1 VDGKEKSTEQGV
13 PCLKT
18 KGGLC
23 DAGQLRLFIIIAPF
37 FCRISLTVILMRK
50 KWKKCNSLFFFPQ
63 LVGCD
68 FQVEHREKTR
78 LKNECFIYKENVSLL
93 LNVLTVTTSSV
104 VRQGRWTGRRRGV
117 DSLVAAANRAW
128 WFESL
133 VSGSGGDLYVQVING
148 LVNHGHHARV
158 SRIVSI
164 SGRYWLACISIVQ
177 R

>member
-1 VDGKEKSTEQGV
+1 MRRRSTEAV
-13 PCLKT
+13 HNYC
-18 KGGLC
+18 
-23 DAGQLRLFIIIAPF
+23 
-37 FCRISLTVILMRK
+37 S
-50 KWKKCNSLFFFPQ
+50 FFFFAASHWQWYWCGKMKKMQFFVFFFSQ

-68 FQVEHREKTR
+68 FQVEHREKPR

-104 VRQGRWTGRRRGV
+104 VRQGRWMGRRRGV

>member
-1 VDGKEKSTEQGV
+1 MRRRSTEAV
-13 PCLKT
+13 HNYCSLFLPHLIDSDI
-18 KGGLC
+18 
-23 DAGQLRLFIIIAPF
+23 DAE
-37 FCRISLTVILMRK
+37 
-50 KWKKCNSLFFFPQ
+50 KWKKNAILCFFFLNW
-63 LVGCD
+63 LV
-68 FQVEHREKTR
+68 VTSKLNIEKKTR

-104 VRQGRWTGRRRGV
+104 VRQGRWMGRRRGV

-158 SRIVSI
+158 SRIGSI

>member
-93 LNVLTVTTSSV
+93 LNVLTVTTWSV
-104 VRQGRWTGRRRGV
+104 VRAAGEVNGEETRGWLTCGRGES
-117 DSLVAAANRAW
+117 SLVVW
-128 WFESL
+128 ESCEWKWRRPIC
-133 VSGSGGDLYVQVING
+133 SGN
-148 LVNHGHHARV
+148 
-158 SRIVSI
+158 
-164 SGRYWLACISIVQ
+164 
-177 R
+177 